1 MLINNTVYNIGTST
15 NTTLHNA
22 KTPNEE
28 NDLKMV
34 ESATVTSSE
43 DGKTVTIAKQFSN
56 SIVGGSVNNQEP
68 ECFFC
73 GIKETEDISLKL
85 CEFCNDIYYCGS
97 SHFEYHRPEAQCYPY
112 IIKHA
117 PGVGR

>member
-43 DGKTVTIAKQFSN
+43 DGKIVSIEKQFSN
-56 SIVGGSVNNQEP
+56 SIVGGSVNSQEP

-73 GIKETEDISLKL
+73 GIKETKDISLRL
-85 CEFCNDIYYCGS
+85 CEFCNDVYYCGA

>member
-15 NTTLHNA
+15 NTTLHNG
-22 KTPNEE
+22 KTPSEE
-28 NDLKMV
+28 KDLKMV
-34 ESATVTSSE
+34 ESGTVTSSE
-43 DGKTVTIAKQFSN
+43 DGKIVSIEKQFSN
-56 SIVGGSVNNQEP
+56 SIVGGSVNSQEP

-73 GIKETEDISLKL
+73 GIKETKDISLRL
-85 CEFCNDIYYCGS
+85 CEFCNDVYYCGT

>member
-1 MLINNTVYNIGTST
+1 MLINYTVHNIGTST
-15 NTTLHNA
+15 NTTLHNE

-28 NDLKMV
+28 KDLKLV
-34 ESATVTSSE
+34 ESATVTSSG
-43 DGKTVTIAKQFSN
+43 DGKIVSIEKQFSN
-56 SIVGGSVNNQEP
+56 SIVGGSVNSQEP

-73 GIKETEDISLKL
+73 GIKETKDVSLRL
-85 CEFCNDIYYCGS
+85 CGFCNDVYYCGT

>member
-1 MLINNTVYNIGTST
+1 MLINTIVCNIGTST
-15 NTTLHNA
+15 NTTIHNA
-22 KTPNEE
+22 KTANEE

-34 ESATVTSSE
+34 ESAAVTSSE
-43 DGKTVTIAKQFSN
+43 DGKIVEKQFSN
-56 SIVGGSVNNQEP
+56 SIVGGSVNSQEP

-73 GIKETEDISLKL
+73 GIKETKDVSLRL
-85 CEFCNDIYYCGS
+85 CEFCNNVYYCGA